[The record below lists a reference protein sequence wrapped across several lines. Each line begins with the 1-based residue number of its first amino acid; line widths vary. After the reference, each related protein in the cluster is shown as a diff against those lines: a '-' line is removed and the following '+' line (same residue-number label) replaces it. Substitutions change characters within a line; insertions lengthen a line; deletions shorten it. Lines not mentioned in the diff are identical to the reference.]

1 MLHQR
6 LLSYIFILLIP
17 SIVLL
22 AVGERTASIHEVQP
36 ALADTVH
43 AVWLN
48 GPSHSGKVG
57 GFPTF
62 GDATGNTGTKCTQR
76 DDELYTGYDANGNY
90 CEQASTALNDQA
102 HLLIHSG
109 RLGIVFD
116 AGGLKAAA
124 SSGTRNLLPKLGAV
138 PKEVSEGTSR
148 EVYDALPANTE
159 TSITLTLSGCS
170 SATDD
175 ATYTLGAP
183 DNAFVQAGLVR
194 HGHAVTQ
201 VTLSGLEFQ
210 SASDGSVYGPC
221 STFVSEKDPL
231 SQNCNCNTC
240 GSWPCVG
247 TNPNGPVDRSPYTDC
262 RGFVQGNSW
271 GRCWTVCTAEGS
283 NNVWGELSVWG
294 DSIAFEIA
302 WDAAFTLPAGDDS
315 DDNDNDDNLYDD
327 NDEDESGENADAAA
341 DDDNYDCNDTH
352 GDAALTL
359 PSAGCTGTVA
369 VSLLGGAHS
378 ASASAAAAGRVS
390 VVLTAPIAG
399 GSSLVATSP
408 PANPVEVSS
417 PTGTV
422 LIRETTMDVF
432 VEVPS
437 TLPRCGYNLDCAN
450 KPLTLVDIVLSNP
463 DPADE
468 QTVRLSFSRN
478 FETRDSS
485 LTQSGTGSEI
495 TGLSVQVRVCVGGC
509 VLMMGGLTRGMHAQL
524 WNATSKQATG
534 IPIQV

>member
-210 SASDGSVYGPC
+210 SASDGTAYGPC
-221 STFVSEKDPL
+221 STFVSKQDGSGTKCYQD
-231 SQNCNCNTC
+231 SQC
-240 GSWPCVG
+240 GI
-247 TNPNGPVDRSPYTDC
+247 TNENGPDYTKC
-262 RGFVQGNSW
+262 CGAWPGIRFGS
-271 GRCWTVCTAEGS
+271 CWTECNAQGL

-294 DSIAFEIA
+294 DSIAFELA
-302 WDAAFTLPAGDDS
+302 WDAAFIIPAGGCG
-315 DDNDNDDNLYDD
+315 DDNDDDDD
-327 NDEDESGENADAAA
+327 ND
-341 DDDNYDCNDTH
+341 
-352 GDAALTL
+352 
-359 PSAGCTGTVA
+359 
-369 VSLLGGAHS
+369 
-378 ASASAAAAGRVS
+378 
-390 VVLTAPIAG
+390 
-399 GSSLVATSP
+399 
-408 PANPVEVSS
+408 
-417 PTGTV
+417 
-422 LIRETTMDVF
+422 
-432 VEVPS
+432 
-437 TLPRCGYNLDCAN
+437 
-450 KPLTLVDIVLSNP
+450 
-463 DPADE
+463 
-468 QTVRLSFSRN
+468 
-478 FETRDSS
+478 
-485 LTQSGTGSEI
+485 
-495 TGLSVQVRVCVGGC
+495 
-509 VLMMGGLTRGMHAQL
+509 
-524 WNATSKQATG
+524 
-534 IPIQV
+534 